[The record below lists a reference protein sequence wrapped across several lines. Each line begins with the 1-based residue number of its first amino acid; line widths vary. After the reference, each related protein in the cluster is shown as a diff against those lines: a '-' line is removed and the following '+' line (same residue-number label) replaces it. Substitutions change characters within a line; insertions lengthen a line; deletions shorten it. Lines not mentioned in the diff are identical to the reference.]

1 MTARCLRQKPQGG
14 QTMRTSAILAACAAA
29 GLAMPAAAQ
38 TVIGVSIPAATHG
51 WAGGMNYHARAAIER
66 LQETYPDLDFA
77 LATASDPGAQVND
90 IEDMVATRDIAAL
103 VVLPFESE
111 PLTGPV
117 QRVAEAGTWVTVV
130 DRGLAQ
136 EGIEDL
142 YVAGDNPGFGRVAGE
157 FFCERMPE
165 GGNIVVLRGIPT
177 TIDNER
183 VEAFEEAIADCDIEI
198 LGMEHGNWNRDDSF
212 TVMQDF
218 LSRHGEIDAVWAS
231 DDDMAVGVL
240 EAIAQAGREDE
251 MWVLGGAGM
260 KEMIARLMEGDDDMV
275 PANVTYPPAMI
286 ATAIELT
293 ALRFV
298 SNAPVA
304 GEFIIGS
311 ELITPENAEDYYFPD
326 SPF

>member
-1 MTARCLRQKPQGG
+1 MKHLTTTLLGAALATATAL
-14 QTMRTSAILAACAAA
+14 
-29 GLAMPAAAQ
+29 PAFAQ
-38 TVIGVSIPAATHG
+38 ETQVIGVSIPAATHG
-51 WAGGMNYHARAAIER
+51 WAGGMNFHAQEAIDR
-66 LQETYPDLDFA
+66 LEEVYPELDFV
-77 LATASDPGAQVND
+77 LATASDPSKQVND
-90 IEDMVATRDIAAL
+90 IEDMLATRNISAL

-117 QRVAEAGTWVTVV
+117 KAVADSGAWVTVV

-142 YVAGDNPGFGRVAGE
+142 YVAGDNSGFGRVSGE
-157 FFCERMPE
+157 YMTGALPD
-165 GGNIVVLRGIPT
+165 GGQIVALRGIPT

-183 VEAFEEAIADCDIEI
+183 VEGFEQAIEGSGIEI
-198 LGMEHGNWNRDDSF
+198 IDMEHGNWNRDDSF

-218 LSRHGEIDAVWAS
+218 LSKHDRIDAVWAS

-240 EAIAQAGREDE
+240 AAIEAAGRDDVQF
-251 MWVLGGAGM
+251 VLGGAGM
-260 KEMIARLMEGDDDMV
+260 KEMIARTRDGDPMI

-293 ALRFV
+293 AVGLT
-298 SNAPVA
+298 SSAPVS
-304 GEFIIGS
+304 GTFTIGS
-311 ELITPENAEDYYFPD
+311 VLVTQENAEDYYFED